1 MEIPVHSAHS
11 FSQFAIS
18 ALLCGSFATLAA
30 TPASAVSPVMELNR
44 LPGPGLVVAVQL
56 RDIGPVPAAGWQA
69 FLEYD
74 PSSVGF
80 LAGAYVTTRFGLP
93 VINPVTS
100 FAGDKINLAAGID
113 PTLGQLPTNLDQ
125 DVAYLIFNFVGTGCR
140 PRVRIRANV
149 PPTRLSDILGNSIDP
164 LTTISLW
171 NSCSPDIN
179 DSGVLDIQDVFDFL
193 NLWFAF
199 DCRADFNN
207 MNGITIQ
214 DVFDFLNA
222 WFAGCP

>member
-1 MEIPVHSAHS
+1 MIRSNNTLSRTLLRSAIL
-11 FSQFAIS
+11 AG
-18 ALLCGSFATLAA
+18 AVTLAC
-30 TPASAVSPVMELNR
+30 PAIAGPVMEIKR

-56 RDIGPVPAAGWQA
+56 RDIGPTPAAGWQA

-74 PSSVGF
+74 PSRVTF
-80 LAGAYVTTRFGLP
+80 LAGAYVTSTFGLP

-100 FAGDKINLAAGID
+100 IGGDKLNLAAGID
-113 PTLGQLPTNLDQ
+113 PTLAQPPSSANQ
-125 DVAYLIFNFVGTGCR
+125 DVAYLIFNFAGTGCQ
-140 PRVRIRANV
+140 PRIRIRNTV
-149 PPTRLSDILGNSIDP
+149 PPTRLTDMTGASIDP

-171 NSCSPDIN
+171 STCNADIN
-179 DSGVLDIQDVFDFL
+179 DSGALEIQDVFDFL

-207 MNGITIQ
+207 INGITIQ
-214 DVFDFLNA
+214 DIFDFLNA